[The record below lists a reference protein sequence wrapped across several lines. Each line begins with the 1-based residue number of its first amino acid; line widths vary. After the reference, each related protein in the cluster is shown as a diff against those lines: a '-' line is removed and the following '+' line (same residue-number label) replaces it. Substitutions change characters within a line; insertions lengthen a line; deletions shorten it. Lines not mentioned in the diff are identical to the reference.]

1 MKWYHDQAQSAKSSM
16 DSASGHIS
24 GDSGGVAVGLRVV
37 GVGCDGGGVE
47 FSIGVVGVAVEY
59 SVVVEQYV
67 VR

>member
-1 MKWYHDQAQSAKSSM
+1 MVILV
-16 DSASGHIS
+16 GI
-24 GDSGGVAVGLRVV
+24 GGVAVGLRVV

>member
-1 MKWYHDQAQSAKSSM
+1 
-16 DSASGHIS
+16 
-24 GDSGGVAVGLRVV
+24 LRVV

-47 FSIGVVGVAVEY
+47 FSIGVVGVVVEY